1 MRVAGN
7 RCVCCVDRSAFYSK
21 SCSSRK
27 AAIYRAVLLTP
38 LRTLEWVA
46 LGWRYSLLSS
56 IAVGGWNNVLNMIPA
71 RDLDEYRSF
80 SDADKQWFRGW
91 VDWTNTNKEY
101 LRHTR
106 TILGQP
112 AMGKIDG
119 TSAIVGYR
127 GYVFLFNPNARRLT
141 AEFALDA
148 TIGVGVDADPRPI

>member
-1 MRVAGN
+1 
-7 RCVCCVDRSAFYSK
+7 
-21 SCSSRK
+21 
-27 AAIYRAVLLTP
+27 
-38 LRTLEWVA
+38 
-46 LGWRYSLLSS
+46 
-56 IAVGGWNNVLNMIPA
+56 IPA

-80 SDADKQWFRGW
+80 SDADRQWFRGW

-141 AEFALDA
+141 ADFALDA
-148 TIGVGVDADPRPI
+148 TIGVGVDADPRPILIKEQYPLEGRLVGKPGVGVWTAGDRVTIPM